1 MQLEKGLRLADCR
14 YEGIKKEVYSL
25 FVDADYHML
34 PVDGAEI
41 AKSMNYR
48 LIAYSELGVKK
59 YAASLELSPDAY
71 CTIGTRDD
79 GLNEYEIYYNDT
91 AMPERINFS
100 LLHEI
105 GHIYLGHLDE
115 DKKEPVFAEAEANFF
130 AKYAIAPPPLINE
143 LRCQNAEALR
153 SYFILSRECASYAYE
168 YYTKWLNCRPEY
180 TDLEREL
187 IKQFDPS
194 LSQMSFRYQLPPA
207 SSYGFVAEEVLP
219 FY

>member
-1 MQLEKGLRLADCR
+1 LQQDKGLRLADCR

-34 PVDGAEI
+34 PIDGKEI
-41 AKSMNYR
+41 AESMNYR
-48 LIAYSELGVKK
+48 LIAYSELSARA
-59 YAASLELSPDAY
+59 YAASLDVSNDAY

-79 GLNEYEIYYNDT
+79 GLNEYDIYYND
-91 AMPERINFS
+91 AARPERINFS

-115 DKKEPVFAEAEANFF
+115 NKKEPAVAEAEANFF

-153 SYFILSRECASYAYE
+153 SYFLLSRECAAYAYE
-168 YYTKWLNCRPEY
+168 YYIKWFNCRPEY
-180 TDLEREL
+180 NDFEHQL
-187 IKQFDPS
+187 IQQFESS
-194 LSQMSFRYQLPPA
+194 LRQDTFRYRPTPV
-207 SSYGFVAEEVLP
+207 SYGFVAEEILP
-219 FY
+219 FC